1 MLEQFTTEYV
11 ISLAFY
17 LSLLGSFLCFL
28 KFLTDANLRAWSN
41 ICKDKAWAREKRGEK
56 KARRIPER
64 ELLGNAWFGGPCGLL
79 AMVVEWHKVR
89 KPLFVGGYL
98 CRSLTGACVCLLVL
112 LLYLVLALP
121 HTVAHWSSAKDLML
135 HFLEWSE
142 QFRSVL
148 LF

>member
-1 MLEQFTTEYV
+1 M
-11 ISLAFY
+11 
-17 LSLLGSFLCFL
+17 
-28 KFLTDANLRAWSN
+28 
-41 ICKDKAWAREKRGEK
+41 ARGKRGEK
-56 KARRIPER
+56 KSRRISER
-64 ELLGNAWFGGPCGLL
+64 ELLGNALFGGPCGLL
-79 AMVVEWHKVR
+79 AMVVEWHKV

-98 CRSLTGACVCLLVL
+98 CRSQTGAGVCLLVL

>member
-1 MLEQFTTEYV
+1 MLQQFTTEDV
-11 ISLAFY
+11 ISLAFS
-17 LSLLGSFLCFL
+17 LSLLGSFLCFI
-28 KFLTDANLRAWSN
+28 KFVTDANLRAWSN
-41 ICKDKAWAREKRGEK
+41 ICKDKALAREKRGEK
-56 KARRIPER
+56 KARRLSER

-89 KPLFVGGYL
+89 KPLFVCGYL
-98 CRSLTGACVCLLVL
+98 SRSLTGAGVCLLVL

-135 HFLEWSE
+135 HFLEWSK

>member
-1 MLEQFTTEYV
+1 MLQQFTTEGV
-11 ISLAFY
+11 ISLAFS

-28 KFLTDANLRAWSN
+28 KFLADANLRAWSN
-41 ICKDKAWAREKRGEK
+41 IRKDKAL
-56 KARRIPER
+56 ARRRRASRTPES

-98 CRSLTGACVCLLVL
+98 CRSLTGAGVCLLVF

-135 HFLEWSE
+135 HFLEWSK
-142 QFRSVL
+142 QLRSVL